1 MLPVLWFLRG
11 ATYKKEIT
19 NMSTK
24 NLTLTLLVASS
35 LTLGGCTAVALVD
48 AAASTAI
55 GAGKLA
61 VKGTTAAIGAVIPD
75 GDDEKEKKE

>member
-1 MLPVLWFLRG
+1 MN
-11 ATYKKEIT
+11 K
-19 NMSTK
+19 K
-24 NLTLTLLVASS
+24 NLALTLLVFGS
-35 LTLGGCTAVALVD
+35 LSLGGCTAIALVD

-61 VKGTTAAIGAVIPD
+61 VKGTTTAIGAVIPD

>member
-1 MLPVLWFLRG
+1 MKR
-11 ATYKKEIT
+11 KH
-19 NMSTK
+19 
-24 NLTLTLLVASS
+24 LVALALGMS
-35 LTLGGCTAVALVD
+35 LSVTGGCTAIAIVD

-75 GDDEKEKKE
+75 GDDEKKK

>member
-1 MLPVLWFLRG
+1 MI
-11 ATYKKEIT
+11 K
-19 NMSTK
+19 K
-24 NLTLTLLVASS
+24 NLTLALLVFSS
-35 LTLGGCTAVALVD
+35 LSLGGCTAIALVD

-75 GDDEKEKKE
+75 GDDEKDKKE